1 MKYQI
6 IKDLNTLIFNKKS
19 ELKKYIFI
27 IILIYIVLWLM
38 NIKSLDT
45 ILGLNYIPNNPNVLS
60 LSLYLISTLLD
71 YYIILKIIEIDTQ
84 PLNYNIFSRIK
95 AYKWLII
102 KIIIYL
108 FIIIIIKLIEYI
120 IIIILFSY
128 SNVLINYFIL
138 EIAYALLIESTV
150 IISYLFCSDKKIYT
164 ILLIT
169 SFILMPKTII
179 NLQEYKLL
187 IIIIALIIN
196 MLIIIFS
203 FNKNNSFINLIGG
216 TYDKN
221 RKSNKNL

>member
-1 MKYQI
+1 MKNSY
-6 IKDLNTLIFNKKS
+6 
-19 ELKKYIFI
+19 
-27 IILIYIVLWLM
+27 
-38 NIKSLDT
+38 T
-45 ILGLNYIPNNPNVLS
+45 IER
-60 LSLYLISTLLD
+60 
-71 YYIILKIIEIDTQ
+71 ILKIIELDTP
-84 PLNYNIFSRIK
+84 PLTYNIFSRIR